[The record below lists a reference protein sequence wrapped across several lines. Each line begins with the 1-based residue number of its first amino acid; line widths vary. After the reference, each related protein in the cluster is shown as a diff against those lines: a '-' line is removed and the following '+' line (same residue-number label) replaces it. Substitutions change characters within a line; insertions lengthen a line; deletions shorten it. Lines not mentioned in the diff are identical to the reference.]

1 MKALRSATTML
12 CVCAL
17 LATGCAGM
25 NPDARAM
32 LQRPSSCDNPQADI
46 ETLEASRPSGG
57 KRFLQGL
64 QGFMPPMIVLSL
76 LRDIVGIPYRSIWLD
91 HYRVAFGSYTEKID
105 TRVAEL
111 NACQ

>member
-1 MKALRSATTML
+1 MKAVRSATTML

-46 ETLEASRPSGG
+46 EKIAERRPRGG
-57 KRFLQGL
+57 KHILTSLQS
-64 QGFMPPMIVLSL
+64 FMPPMIVLSL